1 MDRCVPR
8 SSGQT
13 KLSDVYQTGP
23 LLGHQLQPKYHHL
36 ESMSLSIINVF
47 IVVCM
52 SSQQRLNLC
61 RGLLWVQESVSCT
74 VTGLLGVL
82 GCSGSCSGDPVW
94 PHPHTPPCPPPLT
107 HPPRPAPCPPP
118 LPHPRP
124 QHTHSVSLFQT
135 LLHHHPPPK

>member
-61 RGLLWVQESVSCT
+61 RGLLWVQESVSCR

-82 GCSGSCSGDPVW
+82 GCSGSCSGDQVW
-94 PHPHTPPCPPPLT
+94 PHPHTPLCPPSLTDPPSPGPWPLL
-107 HPPRPAPCPPP
+107 
-118 LPHPRP
+118 LPQLSP
-124 QHTHSVSLFQT
+124 QDNYRVCLFKT
-135 LLHHHPPPK
+135 